1 MNGWIEDVI
10 LLGLGFLLLLN
21 GWLIPWV
28 ATGFLFLCIVAHI
41 REAYLKF
48 LDKNLKESQNKEG
61 SQTAPDR
68 GNENKSKIFGM
79 KPRSWTIIRG

>member
-28 ATGFLFLCIVAHI
+28 GMGFMFLCIIAQI

-61 SQTAPDR
+61 SQTATDK
-68 GNENKSKIFGM
+68 GK
-79 KPRSWTIIRG
+79 

>member
-28 ATGFLFLCIVAHI
+28 GMGFLLLCIFAQI
-41 REAYLKF
+41 REAYLKI
-48 LDKNLKESQNKEG
+48 LNNNLKESQNKEG
-61 SQTAPDR
+61 SQTAPDK
-68 GNENKSKIFGM
+68 GSENK
-79 KPRSWTIIRG
+79 

>member
-28 ATGFLFLCIVAHI
+28 GMGFLLLCIFAQI
-41 REAYLKF
+41 REAY
-48 LDKNLKESQNKEG
+48 LKESQNKEG
-61 SQTAPDR
+61 SQTAPDK
-68 GNENKSKIFGM
+68 GK
-79 KPRSWTIIRG
+79 